1 MKTKQTLKTR
11 IKYKGPQLLLLFSLT
26 LVIISLACNLPFK
39 VVWTGGADADQES
52 SEQVEPSRDEDVDS
66 EADEEDE
73 GEDSTESEA
82 VPSDTPSPSPSPT
95 INLTPEPISI
105 SGYISKATNCRLG
118 PKDVYEL
125 IHIFKKGT
133 FVDMLGQN
141 EAGSFYYVADQEG
154 GTIKCWIWKEYTTPE
169 GNVADLPVFTPPPS
183 PIPFLKFTLSYNST
197 TGETKVHVYVQNT
210 GNVPLQSW
218 SATFK
223 DTNTGETLTGSG
235 DVFGTMAK
243 VSVGNTGVISSKK
256 FSASTIGHQMKAN
269 VKVCTEDGQLG
280 KCTSLVLNFES
291 K

>member
-1 MKTKQTLKTR
+1 
-11 IKYKGPQLLLLFSLT
+11 LFSLV
-26 LVIISLACNLPFK
+26 LVIVSLACNLPFK
-39 VVWTGGADADQES
+39 IVWTGGSEDEQAS
-52 SEQVEPSRDEDVDS
+52 SEQAEPVEDQDADAGSEEGDVSDDS
-66 EADEEDE
+66 SE
-73 GEDSTESEA
+73 GEV
-82 VPSDTPSPSPSPT
+82 VPSDTPNPSPSPT
-95 INLTPEPISI
+95 ITFTPESDTIT
-105 SGYISKATNCRLG
+105 GYISKATNCRLG
-118 PKDVYEL
+118 PKDIYEL

-133 FVDMLGQN
+133 SVDMLGKN
-141 EAGSFYYVADQEG
+141 EAGSFYYVVDQES

-169 GNVADLPVFTPPPS
+169 GNAADLPVFTPPPS
-183 PIPFLKFTLSYNST
+183 PIPILKFSLSYNST

-235 DVFGTMAK
+235 DTFGNAAK

-269 VKVCTEDGQLG
+269 VKACTGDGQTG
-280 KCTSLVLNFES
+280 KCTSVVLNFES